1 MLRPGSFALTLLLAL
16 LTGIGPL
23 SVDMY
28 LASLPDIGRL
38 LEAPTAQVQLTI
50 SFYLIGYAVAQVF
63 YGPLSDRHGRRP
75 VLLGAIT
82 IYLAATLAC
91 ALAPT
96 IETLIAARFFQAVGG
111 SGTIVLARAVV
122 RDMYDGVR
130 VGRELSRMAAI
141 MALAPLAAPLIGGVL
156 QTAFGWRSNFVTL
169 FAVGAVA
176 AIMVWLLLPETLR
189 QRTPETVSL
198 VSILRSY
205 QRFLTERVFVIHL
218 GIATCCMA
226 GLFAWISTAAFVLQ
240 DIYGLSPLTF
250 GLAFAVGS
258 SGYLVGTVIAARFV
272 MGWGADRTMGVG
284 VVTMA
289 AGGVVLVLAAAVGW
303 HVAAGLIVGVGLY
316 LAGMGLALP
325 QAQAGALLPFPDRA
339 GAASSLLG
347 FTTQTISALVGAVL
361 GHVLGD
367 NAWPLAVAVALA
379 GCTAVALWASTR
391 TVHKSSAG

>member
-1 MLRPGSFALTLLLAL
+1 MLRPGTFPLTLLLAL

-38 LEAPTAQVQLTI
+38 LGAPTAQVQLTI
-50 SFYLIGYAVAQVF
+50 SFYLIGFAVAQVC

-82 IYLAATLAC
+82 VYLAATLAC

-156 QTAFGWRSNFVTL
+156 QTAFGWRSNFITL

-176 AIMVWLLLPETLR
+176 AIMVWTLLPETLR

-205 QRFLTERVFVIHL
+205 RRFLGERVFIIHL

-226 GLFAWISTAAFVLQ
+226 GLFSWISTAAFVLQ
-240 DIYGLSPLTF
+240 DIYGFSALAF

-258 SGYLVGTVIAARFV
+258 SGYLIGTIIAARFV
-272 MGWGADRTMGVG
+272 VGWGAERTMGLG
-284 VVTMA
+284 VMAMA
-289 AGGVVLVLAAAVGW
+289 AGGIALLLAVAGGW
-303 HVAAGLIVGVGLY
+303 HVAVGLILGVGLY

-325 QAQAGALLPFPDRA
+325 QAQAGALMPFPDRA

-347 FTTQTISALVGAVL
+347 FTTQTTSAAVGALL

-367 NAWPLAVAVALA
+367 NAWPLAIAVALA
-379 GCTAVALWASTR
+379 GGIAVLLWASTR
-391 TVHKSSAG
+391 AVRRHAAV

>member
-1 MLRPGSFALTLLLAL
+1 
-16 LTGIGPL
+16 
-23 SVDMY
+23 
-28 LASLPDIGRL
+28 
-38 LEAPTAQVQLTI
+38 
-50 SFYLIGYAVAQVF
+50 
-63 YGPLSDRHGRRP
+63 
-75 VLLGAIT
+75 
-82 IYLAATLAC
+82 
-91 ALAPT
+91 
-96 IETLIAARFFQAVGG
+96 
-111 SGTIVLARAVV
+111 
-122 RDMYDGVR
+122 
-130 VGRELSRMAAI
+130 MAAI

-189 QRTPETVSL
+189 RRAPETVSL

-205 QRFLTERVFVIHL
+205 RRFLGDRVFVIHL

-367 NAWPLAVAVALA
+367 NAWPLAIAVALA
-379 GCTAVALWASTR
+379 GCIAVALWASTR